1 MKAEITNR
9 HSMWKADYDVSFQNI
24 LGIIWRDVNTGRN
37 QCISLLG
44 PFVGVLWSGFEKML
58 FGLFV
63 SFDKGNRFIVK
74 DEDLE
79 VGTN

>member
-1 MKAEITNR
+1 
-9 HSMWKADYDVSFQNI
+9 MWKADYDVSFQNI

-37 QCISLLG
+37 QCVSLLG
-44 PFVGVLWSGFEKML
+44 PFVGVFWSGFEKML

-63 SFDKGNRFIVK
+63 SFGKGNRFIVK

-79 VGTN
+79 MGTN